1 MASITQKINSVN
13 GGISQQPDEL
23 KVPGQ
28 VVSAK
33 NVFPDVT
40 HGLQKRPGSK
50 LIDSLSNGTKNSY
63 TTGKWF
69 SYYRDETEQ
78 YIGQVIRRK
87 ENDGSSHADDGL
99 IRMWRCSDGQEMHV
113 NGNTGALT
121 TYLQHS
127 NDDDIQTLTL
137 NDTTFINNRTIPT
150 AMATTVEAVQPN
162 QAFVELKQIKYA
174 SQYNLDIFNSTATND
189 LSTVSTATRLG
200 VSYTLGTTYLNART
214 EGTCD
219 SVGTEVFTVNIAE
232 GGSYVTALDKD
243 GNTISGR
250 GSNLYF
256 RITATGQPTTT
267 GGATPTY
274 VCRYTVKIDMLYG
287 GEGWQTGD
295 VVKVRMK
302 NASSQT
308 DYSVTIEESSTATV
322 SANLSLVR
330 PSPTPFDGETAV
342 TADSIL
348 GTLKSEILDSE
359 NSIVDPEYVTATTA
373 QTRNIIIITL
383 ANHGYSAGDTVDLF
397 WTQSAHYSGSPDNGT
412 FTVLASGASNN
423 IPSVGPTPNTFCV
436 ETNDPGNGTF
446 YPNVTYPNG
455 TVAILKNQTAFTA
468 TQIGNGLYITRPDS
482 EVPFNINTGASELLN
497 VLTSEVQDVADLPKQ
512 CKHGYV
518 VKIRNSAN
526 DEDDYYV
533 KFFANNNLSGEG
545 VWEECAKPG
554 RRIEIDKATMPIQL
568 VRTGATAFTLSQ
580 VDYDNCAVGDDLT
593 APEPSF
599 ISPIPASAATAR
611 TINKMVFFRNRL
623 VFLSDENVIMSRPG
637 DFFNFWPKSAIAASA
652 EDPIDLSCSSE
663 YPAIVYD
670 AIQVNT
676 GLVLFTKNQQFM
688 LTTDSDVLSPITAKI
703 NSLSTYNFNYK
714 TNPISLGT
722 TIAFLDN
729 AGKFTRMFEM
739 ASVLREG
746 EPLILEQSKVI
757 SKLFPK
763 DITLIANSREN
774 SFIVFAAKDGT
785 TLYGY
790 KYFTSGEK
798 RLMQSWITWEL
809 TGNIQ
814 HVCMLD
820 DSIYAVVRSAGVDVM
835 QRFNLKLSDDTT
847 ESITQT
853 DKTYKV
859 YLDNI
864 SEIAVSTGTYSTS
877 TNQTTFVRPNGYT
890 SSKQLAV
897 YDIDIDDDLG
907 VYVSKRSDGT
917 SAVSF
922 GGSNNNTLSID
933 GDWSGHVK
941 TINVTNQGTGYTTA
955 PTVTLSGGGGSGAIA
970 TAHIAD
976 GKVTSVSINN
986 DGYNYTAIPTITFSG
1001 GGGSNA
1007 AATATIDDT
1016 KFLLG
1021 YNYDMEIE
1029 FPKFYYTQQ
1038 SGEKYVTDVQSNL
1051 IIHRIKFNFGPLGM
1065 YETTLKRVG
1074 KTDYNETFESRY
1086 ADQYAANTLVIDA
1099 EQEVT
1104 LPIYERNTNYT
1115 LTLKSSHPSPA
1126 TLYSLAW
1133 EGDYSS
1139 RLYKR
1144 V

>member
-87 ENDGSSHADDGL
+87 ESNGSSHADDGL
-99 IRMWRCSDGQEMHV
+99 IRMWRCSDGQEMDV

-121 TYLQHS
+121 TYLIHGT
-127 NDDDIQTLTL
+127 DDDIQTLTL
-137 NDTTFINNRTIPT
+137 NDTTFINNRTKPT

-174 SQYNLDIFNSTATND
+174 SQYSLDIFNNTAAINRTTLTTATK
-189 LSTVSTATRLG
+189 LG
-200 VSYTLGTTYLNART
+200 INYTLGTSATNART

-219 SVGTEVFTVNIAE
+219 SVGTELFTVNTSDAT
-232 GGSYVTALDKD
+232 SYVSAVDKD
-243 GNTISGR
+243 GNNFTNR
-250 GSNLYF
+250 GTNLYF

-267 GGATPTY
+267 GGATPSY

-295 VVKVRMK
+295 VITVQMS
-302 NASSQT
+302 NAASATNYQ
-308 DYSVTIEESSTATV
+308 VTVEESSTSSV
-322 SANLSLVR
+322 SANLCLVR

-342 TADSIL
+342 TPDSIL
-348 GTLKSEILDSE
+348 GLLKTEILDPA
-359 NSIVDPEYVTATTA
+359 NSVVDSSST
-373 QTRNIIIITL
+373 
-383 ANHGYSAGDTVDLF
+383 G
-397 WTQSAHYSGSPDNGT
+397 
-412 FTVLASGASNN
+412 FTVEE
-423 IPSVGPTPNTFCV
+423 V
-436 ETNDPGNGTF
+436 
-446 YPNVTYPNG
+446 
-455 TVAILKNQTAFTA
+455 
-468 TQIGNGLYITRPDS
+468 GNGLYITRTDTT
-482 EVPFNINTGASELLN
+482 FNINTGVSELLN

-568 VRTGATAFTLSQ
+568 TRTSATAFTLSQ
-580 VDYDNCAVGDDLT
+580 VDYDNCAVGDTFT
-593 APEPSF
+593 APKPSF
-599 ISPIPASAATAR
+599 ISTVAGVDEDTITEYR
-611 TINKMVFFRNRL
+611 YINKMVFFRNRL
-623 VFLSDENVIMSRPG
+623 VFLSDENVVMSRPG
-637 DFFNFWPKSAIAASA
+637 NFFNFWPKSAIAASA
-652 EDPIDLSCSSE
+652 EDLIDLSCSSE

-688 LTTDSDVLSPITAKI
+688 LTTDSDVLSPLTAKI
-703 NSLSTYNFNYK
+703 NALSTYNFNHK

-722 TIAFLDN
+722 TLAFLDN

-746 EPLILEQSKVI
+746 EPVILEQSKVI

-763 DITLIANSREN
+763 DINLVANSREN
-774 SFIVFAAKDGT
+774 SFIVFAAKDGA

-790 KYFTSGEK
+790 RYFTSGEK

-809 TGNIQ
+809 SGNIQ
-814 HVCMLD
+814 YLCMLD
-820 DSIYAVVRSAGVDVM
+820 DAIYAVVRENGVDVM
-835 QRFNLKLSDDTT
+835 QRFNLKLSSDST
-847 ESITQT
+847 ESVTQN
-853 DKTYKV
+853 DETYKV

-864 SEIAVSTGTYSTS
+864 SSVTTGANTYNSS
-877 TNQTTFVRPNGYT
+877 TNKTVFTKPNGYT
-890 SSKQLAV
+890 SSKQLAA
-897 YDIDIDDDLG
+897 YDIDTGDDIG
-907 VYVSKRSDGT
+907 QYTEVTVN
-917 SAVSF
+917 
-922 GGSNNNTLSID
+922 GSNLEII
-933 GDWSGHVK
+933 GDWS
-941 TINVTNQGTGYTTA
+941 NQTFLIGY
-955 PTVTLSGGGGSGAIA
+955 L
-970 TAHIAD
+970 
-976 GKVTSVSINN
+976 
-986 DGYNYTAIPTITFSG
+986 
-1001 GGGSNA
+1001 
-1007 AATATIDDT
+1007 
-1016 KFLLG
+1016 
-1021 YNYDMEIE
+1021 YDMEIE

-1038 SGEKYVTDVQSNL
+1038 SGDKYVTDVQSNL
-1051 IIHRIKFNFGPLGM
+1051 VIHRVKFNFGPLGL

-1074 KTDYNETFESRY
+1074 KLDYNETFESTF
-1086 ADQYAANTLVIDA
+1086 ADQYVEGDVAIAK

-1104 LPIYERNTNYT
+1104 LPVYERNTNYT
-1115 LTLKSSHPSPA
+1115 LTLKSSHPTPA